1 MTARSRRRDNDGPVP
16 PVPGALGL
24 PATPAGRSA
33 RRRGARVARALRTRW
48 WPRFLLTGVLVVVIG
63 ATVVSGAAASWVIF
77 AGAAVIFTSL
87 FGLLSMSPAD
97 SRREPPMPPGAG
109 AAGS

>member
-1 MTARSRRRDNDGPVP
+1 
-16 PVPGALGL
+16 
-24 PATPAGRSA
+24 
-33 RRRGARVARALRTRW
+33 
-48 WPRFLLTGVLVVVIG
+48 VLVVVIG
-63 ATVVSGAAASWVIF
+63 ATVVSGVAAAWVIF

>member
-1 MTARSRRRDNDGPVP
+1 MTVRPRQRDNDGPVA

-24 PATPAGRSA
+24 PAAPPGRPS
-33 RRRGARVARALRTRW
+33 RRRGARLVRTLRTRW
-48 WPRFLLTGVLVVVIG
+48 WPRFLLLGALVVVIG
-63 ATVVSGAAASWVIF
+63 ATLVSGAAAPWVVF
-77 AGAAVIFTSL
+77 AGAAIIFMGL